1 MNGDD
6 GQGIASSGYSI
17 CLMVKPVELGEC
29 LEMFCAVCL
38 SFAVGGFWLDAEGKC
53 FVPLKLV
60 DETDDSVKDRRLVLA
75 LRTPKGCWSLCS
87 QKQSMKNRT
96 T

>member
-6 GQGIASSGYSI
+6 GKGISSSGYSI
-17 CLMVKPVELGEC
+17 CLMIDPVEIGEC
-29 LEMFCAVCL
+29 LELFCAVRL
-38 SFAVGGFWLDAEGKC
+38 SLAVGGFWLDAEGKC
-53 FVPLKLV
+53 FDPLKLV
-60 DETDDSVKDRRLVLA
+60 DETDDSVKDRRRVLA
-75 LRTPKGCWSLCS
+75 PCTPKGCWSLRS